1 MVQRIMVVGCC
12 GAGKS
17 TLARKLQQKTGLDV
31 YHLDQ
36 YYWKADW
43 KETPME
49 DWEPV
54 VQELCMKDAW
64 IIDGNYGSTMDR
76 RLKRA
81 DTVIYLDFPI
91 YKCLWRITKRILKYR
106 GTERPD
112 MTTGCKERFDLEFYH
127 YVATFNLL
135 RRKPILDK
143 LKTLDNSK
151 KVFIFKSDKQTEA
164 YLKTL

>member
-43 KETPME
+43 VETPKE

-54 VQELCMKDAW
+54 VQELCMNDAW

-143 LKTLDNSK
+143 IKNLDNSK
-151 KVFIFKSDKQTEA
+151 KVLIFKSDKQTEA